1 MAAAGFQES
10 RGAGA
15 KVSIV
20 KADVILLGSFYGF
33 LYFCSKAGDFFGK
46 RIIGNWI

>member
-10 RGAGA
+10 RGAGT

-20 KADVILLGSFYGF
+20 KANVMLLES
-33 LYFCSKAGDFFGK
+33 LFCIFVPTL
-46 RIIGNWI
+46 GNALEKE